1 MRSIWAG
8 AISFGLVVI
17 PVKLYAATEQRDITF
32 RQVHRK
38 DGARI
43 QFRRVCTLDGE
54 EVPYSDVAKGYELPT
69 GDMVVLTD
77 EDLADL
83 PLVTAHRIEVLHFA
97 PSAQVEPIYAAK
109 SYYLEPEAT
118 GARAYVLF
126 RDALENSGKVAVA
139 KVALRQREALA
150 ALRVREGVIT
160 LETLLWPDEVR
171 KPDFAFLDEDIEV
184 RSQELKMAASLIDTM
199 TEDFDPDQYHDAY
212 REALEAVVQAKVEGN
227 EIVRPAGVVPP
238 PKSQPADL
246 TEILRASVAA
256 LKSERGASA
265 ASEGPTESDEEA
277 KSDGRARS
285 RTRTKAGAAAKD
297 TDDAKEG
304 TAAKSG
310 TRRKA
315 SA

>member
-1 MRSIWAG
+1 MRSIWSG

-17 PVKLYAATEQRDITF
+17 PVKLYSATEQRDITF

-97 PSAQVEPIYAAK
+97 PSAQVEPIYANK
-109 SYYLEPEAT
+109 SYYLEPDPT

-126 RDALENSGKVAVA
+126 RDALESSGKVAVA

-150 ALRVREGVIT
+150 ALRVWEGVIT

-199 TEDFDPDQYHDAY
+199 TEDFDPDEYHDAY
-212 REALEAVVQAKVEGN
+212 REALEAVVQAKIEGN
-227 EIVRPAGVVPP
+227 ELVRPAGVIAPP
-238 PKSQPADL
+238 TSQPADL

-256 LKSERGASA
+256 V
-265 ASEGPTESDEEA
+265 
-277 KSDGRARS
+277 KSDRGKPDDSAEPDGS
-285 RTRTKAGAAAKD
+285 AKAGTRAKRSALAKD
-297 TDDAKEG
+297 AKDAEDAKEG
-304 TAAKSG
+304 TAKPA